1 MICATAP
8 EILRTE
14 LGFFLIPFKKQIIK
28 FKKMK
33 LLTAE
38 GFSFALQVTSLILL
52 IGYSASKAKND
63 LPKINKSKGSE
74 IYPSYFKIKNKIPIF
89 WQKEALIIV

>member
-1 MICATAP
+1 
-8 EILRTE
+8 
-14 LGFFLIPFKKQIIK
+14 
-28 FKKMK
+28 MK

-52 IGYSASKAKND
+52 IGYSASKSKND

-74 IYPSYFKIKNKIPIF
+74 IYPSYFKIKNEQRLFEFPKLPIETLNN
-89 WQKEALIIV
+89 Q